1 MLLSLH
7 RGNHPYLA
15 LKTLNDRRLRIFGP
29 LIVFV
34 VGTLFFR
41 LNWYFEE
48 PLPTVL
54 RSDLIALVSGYIC
67 WNLARWV
74 VLSLQKRYPGL
85 ANARRR
91 LQWMALLLPLL
102 INIAWIIRRVGHM
115 AFNNLDTF
123 WAPLPA
129 YTYGL
134 GIQLFYHAVYF
145 VIYEGSYVM
154 QAWQQTYERNEGLK
168 KDKLQHQLNKLKS
181 QINPHFLF
189 NSLNIL
195 SSLIYEDP
203 RKAEDVVDEISIVYR
218 YLLRVNDGE
227 LTTLGAELQ
236 FIQSYFHLLKTRY
249 GAGLDLQIQV
259 DAEKRDFKL
268 PALTL
273 QLLLENAVKHNVMM
287 PDRPLK
293 IVIETQGQSL
303 LVRNN
308 LQRKNTPILS
318 NKVGLNNIAT
328 KYRLLGQGDLTIQE
342 VDGQFVVILPLLANQ
357 PELTSHS

>member
-1 MLLSLH
+1 MLSL
-7 RGNHPYLA
+7 RVRNQPQLA

-29 LIVFV
+29 FVVFV

-48 PLPTVL
+48 PLSTVL
-54 RSDLIALVSGYIC
+54 RSDLIALGAGYIC

-74 VLSLQKRYPGL
+74 VFSLQNRYPGL
-85 ANARRR
+85 ANTRRR
-91 LQWMALLLPLL
+91 LQWMALLLPVLV
-102 INIAWIIRRVGHM
+102 NIAWIIRRVGHM
-115 AFNNLDTF
+115 AFNGLDTF
-123 WAPLPA
+123 WPPLPE
-129 YTYGL
+129 YTYAL

-145 VIYEGSYVM
+145 VIYEVSYVM

-168 KDKLQHQLNKLKS
+168 KDKLQHQLDRLKS

-249 GAGLDLQIQV
+249 GAGLDLQIRV
-259 DAEKRDFKL
+259 EAEKRDFKL

-293 IVIETQGQSL
+293 VVIETQGQSL

-308 LQRKNTPILS
+308 LQRKNTPVLS
-318 NKVGLNNIAT
+318 NKVGLTNIAA
-328 KYRLLGQGDLTIQE
+328 KYRLLGQGDVSIQE
-342 VDGQFVVILPLLANQ
+342 VKGQFIVTLPLLANQ
-357 PELTSHS
+357 PELIVRS